1 MSKVWYFVIPM
12 IISAILIIPVRA
24 IAYHLG
30 LYAKENERTVHHGKI
45 ARVGGV
51 AIYLAFISCSLIFLQ
66 EDRTF
71 DGLLIGATIIFVE
84 GLLDDAFDLSPKL
97 KMLGQI
103 LGAAAFIFIGGVHL
117 TKINLPFGIV
127 INFEPL
133 GYLLTLFWIVGI
145 INAINLI
152 DGLDGLAGGF
162 SIIVLLTICL
172 LSTVTGNTSVI
183 PICLILA
190 GSIMGFLFYNFHPAS
205 IFMGDCGSQ
214 LLGYCIAC
222 ISLYGFKST
231 TFITLAIPIMLLF
244 VPISDT
250 LIAIVRR
257 KLKGQKVTS
266 PDKGHLHHILMNNM
280 RLGQVGAV
288 LVIYCLTALFG
299 FTAYLYVLNQ
309 GVGLL
314 VMLIIILFFDIFVE
328 YTGMISKNYRPILN
342 MLDRFKAQFESD
354 DPELLEADK
363 EIEKNNEMP
372 ENTEEAEETVSQSD
386 KENDESE
393 ENELN
398 DTKTEL

>member
-1 MSKVWYFVIPM
+1 MSKVWYFVIPT
-12 IISAILIIPVRA
+12 IISAILILPVRA
-24 IAYHLG
+24 IANHFG
-30 LYAKENERTVHHGKI
+30 IYAKENERTVHHGKI
-45 ARVGGV
+45 ARVGGI

-71 DGLLIGATIIFVE
+71 DGLLIGATIIFIE
-84 GLLDDAFDLSPKL
+84 GLLDDIFDLSPKV

-117 TKINLPFGIV
+117 SKINLPFGIT
-127 INFEPL
+127 INFELL
-133 GYLLTLFWIVGI
+133 GYLITFFWIVGI

-172 LSTVTGNTSVI
+172 LSTVTDNTSVI

-190 GSIMGFLFYNFHPAS
+190 GSTMGFLFYNFHPAS

-257 KLKGQKVTS
+257 KLKGQKITS
-266 PDKGHLHHILMNNM
+266 PDKGHLHHVLMNNM

-288 LVIYCLTALFG
+288 IVIYCLTALFG

-309 GVGLL
+309 GVGLV
-314 VMLIIILFFDIFVE
+314 VMVIIIFIFDIFIE

-342 MLDRFKAQFESD
+342 LLDRFKAQFEAD
-354 DPELLEADK
+354 EPELLEG
-363 EIEKNNEMP
+363 
-372 ENTEEAEETVSQSD
+372 EEAEENDSEPQEMSNQSKQENDELQENELSD
-386 KENDESE
+386 KE
-393 ENELN
+393 
-398 DTKTEL
+398 TEL